1 MAIIPASQLSLMRKR
16 RELKKSVD
24 NCEWDKLLKLEADL
38 CLEITN
44 AVSDPQ
50 RSPKSLMAELG
61 GVVKL
66 YREMSDICVRRQ
78 YHHPHNPQ

>member
-24 NCEWDKLLKLEADL
+24 DCEWEKLLKLEADL
-38 CLEITN
+38 CLEINN
-44 AVSDPQ
+44 AVADPA
-50 RSPKSLMAELG
+50 RSSKALMAELG
-61 GVVKL
+61 GVIKL

-78 YHHPHNPQ
+78 YHHPM

>member
-24 NCEWDKLLKLEADL
+24 DCEWDKLLKLEADL
-38 CLEITN
+38 CLEINN
-44 AVSDPQ
+44 AVSDPA
-50 RSPKSLMAELG
+50 RSSKALMAELG
-61 GVVKL
+61 GVIKL

-78 YHHPHNPQ
+78 YHHPM

>member
-24 NCEWDKLLKLEADL
+24 ECEWDKLLKLEADL
-38 CLEITN
+38 CLEINN
-44 AVSDPQ
+44 AVSDPA
-50 RSPKSLMAELG
+50 RSSKALMAELG

-66 YREMSDICVRRQ
+66 YREMSDICIRRQ
-78 YHHPHNPQ
+78 YHHPM

>member
-24 NCEWDKLLKLEADL
+24 GCEWDQLLTLEADL
-38 CLEITN
+38 CLEINN
-44 AVSDPQ
+44 AVADPA
-50 RSPKSLMAELG
+50 RSPKALMAELG
-61 GVVKL
+61 GVIKL

-78 YHHPHNPQ
+78 HHHPM